1 MEDSIKRVMSD
12 VLGVPVPA
20 ITGGASPDTIP
31 TWDSL
36 GHMNLCMALEEEFR
50 VHFNDRQVVN
60 MMSYDAIVQTLAQLG
75 AR

>member
-1 MEDSIKRVMSD
+1 MSE

-20 ITGGASPDTIP
+20 ITRDSSPDTIP
-31 TWDSL
+31 AWDSL
-36 GHMNLCMALEEEFR
+36 GHMNLCVALEEEFR

-60 MMSYDAIVQTLAQLG
+60 MMSYNSIVQTLTQLH